1 MHNLWNFFE
10 DLDEIVYVA
19 DMDTY
24 ELKYMNRRARESYGL
39 NSMESVE
46 GKKCYELLQGCSR
59 PCAMCTNHKL
69 EAGKF
74 YEWKYYNPLIQKTF
88 VLKDTMLIQDNKR
101 YRLELSIDVSAQEEQ
116 KRTIQEFTANESLV
130 NEALRLALSANSPDE
145 SLEILLQYLG
155 QSLKG
160 ERIYIFEETPEHLF
174 CNTYEWCAHGV
185 VPQKENLQTVPYD
198 IVKLWLQSFRENK
211 NIIIKDLEDIRE
223 SDPPVYEYLL
233 PQNIHSLV
241 VGPLVSNKKIIGF
254 YGVDNPPS
262 EFLNHISIMFQVLG
276 HFIDSIL
283 RRRNLVKRLELL
295 SYYDQLTGAK
305 NRHAMNDFIA
315 SANPKESIGILYCD
329 VMGLKKI
336 NDTEGHLE
344 GDALLIRACQCLQDH
359 FPADSVF
366 RIGGDEF
373 LVMQSGI
380 SQEEMQQKVLE
391 IRNHMSDYSV
401 SMALGL
407 IWNRHCADQITNLLK
422 EADSRMY
429 EEKRKFYTESC
440 NDRRASRPP
449 APTGDNN
456 YDNL

>member
-1 MHNLWNFFE
+1 MENLWNFFE
-10 DLDEIVYVA
+10 DLDEIVYVS
-19 DMDTY
+19 DMDTFD
-24 ELKYMNRRARESYGL
+24 LKYMNRRARETYNL
-39 NSMESVE
+39 DSMDAAA

-69 EAGKF
+69 KPGKF

-155 QSLKG
+155 QALKG
-160 ERIYIFEETPEHLF
+160 ERIYVFEETKEHLF
-174 CNTYEWCAHGV
+174 RNTYEWCARGV
-185 VPQKENLQTVPYD
+185 IPQKENLQAVPYD
-198 IVKLWLQSFRENK
+198 IVKLWLRSFRKNQ

-223 SDPPVYEYLL
+223 SDPSVYEYLL

-241 VGPLVSNKKIIGF
+241 VGPLFSNKEIIGF
-254 YGVDNPPS
+254 YGVDNPPG

-276 HFIDSIL
+276 HFIVSIL
-283 RRRNLVKRLELL
+283 RRRNLVRRLESM

-305 NRHAMNDFIA
+305 NRHAMNNFIA
-315 SANPKESIGILYCD
+315 SVDHTASIGILYCD

-336 NDTEGHLE
+336 NDTKGHLE
-344 GDALLIRACQCLQDH
+344 GDALLIRAHQCLQAQ
-359 FPADSVF
+359 FSFESIF

-373 LVMQSGI
+373 LVMESGI
-380 SQEEMQQKVLE
+380 PQEEMAQKVLE
-391 IRNHMSDYSV
+391 IRRIMPDHSV
-401 SMALGL
+401 SMALGFV
-407 IWNRHCADQITNLLK
+407 WRPQCAGQITTLLK
-422 EADSRMY
+422 EADSKMY
-429 EEKRKFYTESC
+429 EDKRQYYGDGC
-440 NDRRASRPP
+440 NDRRGQRPP
-449 APTGDNN
+449 APTGETI